1 MAPKVAGRAAIS
13 PFYVMEVMRAAERR
27 ELAGGEVLHLEVGQP
42 STPAP
47 KGVIA
52 AAHAALDEDRLGYTV
67 AYGIDPLRRRIAEH
81 YDDWY
86 SQPVETD
93 RVVVTVGASGGCVLA
108 FLACFDVGDR
118 VAVPAPGYPCYRN
131 MLEASGVEAVE
142 VAVDAATR
150 FQPTPELLE
159 RCGPLDGVV
168 VASPSNPTG
177 TMLGA
182 DEMAALA
189 AWCDANDA
197 RLVSDEIYHGITYE
211 GSAPTALAH
220 SDTAVVVNSFSK
232 YFSMTGWRLGWL
244 VLPPELI
251 DAVERLAQN
260 VIISAPTLS
269 QIAAVA
275 AFDCHDE
282 ARANVA
288 RYAESRR
295 VLLDGLPAAGLDRL
309 APADGAFYVYAE
321 VDHLTDDSQVL
332 CDRWLDELAIAA
344 TPGVDFDPTRGHRFV
359 RFSFAGATADIEEAV
374 SRLARWANSRRG

>member
-1 MAPKVAGRAAIS
+1 MPPKVARRADIS

-47 KGVIA
+47 KGVVA

-81 YDDWY
+81 YSDWY
-86 SQPVETD
+86 SCAVSADQ
-93 RVVVTVGASGGCVLA
+93 VVVTVGASGGCVLA

-131 MLEASGVEAVE
+131 MLEAAGVEAVE
-142 VAVDAATR
+142 LPVDADTR
-150 FQPTPELLE
+150 FQPSPELLD

-182 DEMAALA
+182 EEMADLA
-189 AWCDANDA
+189 SWCDDNDA

-211 GSAPTALAH
+211 GSAPTALVH

-244 VLPPELI
+244 VLPPDLCS
-251 DAVERLAQN
+251 AVERLAQN

-321 VDHLTDDSQVL
+321 VDHLTDDSQAL
-332 CDRWLDELAIAA
+332 CGRWLDELGIAA
-344 TPGVDFDPTRGHRFV
+344 TPGVDFDPSRGHRYV
-359 RFSFAGATADIEEAV
+359 RFSFAGATSDIEEAV
-374 SRLARWANSRRG
+374 DRLARWAGRRR